1 MKSITGAVLIGG
13 KSSRFGEDKYSY
25 QINGKTMLQHQLLLL
40 ESCFEKV
47 LISSSDKNKVELSR
61 NVVLDRYS
69 DLGPISGIYT
79 LLNSVGADSL
89 FVLSCDVFGVN
100 KELVKDL
107 CSEIEKYDCVI
118 LENKGRLEP
127 LISCY
132 KKTMLSVFK
141 QSIKEGDYKLLNSIK
156 KSNFKVLKREN
167 IEIFNINYK
176 EDLKQL
182 NGSV

>member
-1 MKSITGAVLIGG
+1 MNNTTGAVLIGG
-13 KSSRFGEDKYSY
+13 KSSRFGEDKYNFKV
-25 QINGKTMLQHQLLLL
+25 NGKTMLQHQIALL
-40 ESCFEKV
+40 ETCFDKV
-47 LISSSDKNKVELSR
+47 LISSNDINKVDLSV
-61 NVVLDRYS
+61 NVVLDKYS
-69 DLGPISGIYT
+69 DLGPVSGIYS
-79 LLNSVGADSL
+79 LLNCIGVDFL